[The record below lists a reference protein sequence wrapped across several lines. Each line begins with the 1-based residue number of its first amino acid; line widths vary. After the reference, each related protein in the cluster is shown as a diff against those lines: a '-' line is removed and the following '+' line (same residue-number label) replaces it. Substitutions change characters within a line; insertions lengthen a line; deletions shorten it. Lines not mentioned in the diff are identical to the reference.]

1 MWPNPQFPADL
12 VTFTEEIFNGKLHF
26 LCSKFWRRG
35 ESSRSLK
42 ISVFPSDK
50 ALCVAAALDCYIE
63 KTSIRREKNE
73 ASQLLVSFIKPRN
86 AVAKSAFAG

>member
-1 MWPNPQFPADL
+1 M
-12 VTFTEEIFNGKLHF
+12 
-26 LCSKFWRRG
+26 
-35 ESSRSLK
+35 
-42 ISVFPSDK
+42 
-50 ALCVAAALDCYIE
+50 AAALDCYIE